1 MAGLNIPGVTDP
13 YNTNDTVE
21 KLMQVERIPLT
32 REQSQLETYKNE
44 RQAWRDINTQL
55 TTLRESIKTLYSYE
69 NPFNSKITTSTNED
83 AITATATRSADI
95 QSFKVEVIN
104 PATSDRFLSD
114 ELESDF
120 QVPAGVYT
128 YKVKDKEVSMNWK
141 GGSLKNFSDALNKRS
156 NGVIKTMVIGASAG
170 KKTLLIEA
178 LATGKENK
186 LVFEGAAKDLAIK
199 SGMITA
205 IEAKKINFGNSSSEF
220 MAVPPEHMEEP
231 TKMPP
236 LSLTRTNISNGT
248 VVVSPRGAF
257 QLAVPAEVSDR
268 KTNHI
273 TFTVRTNSVTDI
285 TEELNKQPESPVI
298 PDAGFAEFEGI
309 VVKNK
314 NSETLIKAQIIPQ
327 KELDPVINKNVLYA
341 VMSDGSE
348 KLISTPGLFSD
359 SDITIDLPIS
369 EYEGIKSIM
378 VRNENT
384 GYSLEVS
391 AFSAYDSAEE
401 VGYTP
406 NNPIEEAGD
415 CTIKYEGIK
424 ITRATNDIDDVVPE
438 ITLHIHEKTE
448 KAATISVKAD
458 KEASKDA
465 LIEFVGKYNQAVAR
479 INILSQNKSEIID
492 ELTYLTKDEQ
502 EELRAQLGM
511 FASDFTLTSV
521 KSNMASIIN
530 STYRTS
536 EYDTITMLSQI
547 GISTNAS
554 GYSGSYSQ
562 SRLRGYLEIDEKK
575 LDDALEN
582 NLEEI
587 KNLFGYDSD
596 GDLII
601 DSGIA
606 YRLDKEVTAYTQ
618 TGGILAMKTSS
629 LDSKIKTSESKI
641 TKLESQMDEKE
652 AQLRSKF
659 STMQGSLNS
668 LESQQNAINN
678 FTKQQNNSRN

>member
-1 MAGLNIPGVTDP
+1 M
-13 YNTNDTVE
+13 
-21 KLMQVERIPLT
+21 
-32 REQSQLETYKNE
+32 
-44 RQAWRDINTQL
+44 
-55 TTLRESIKTLYSYE
+55 
-69 NPFNSKITTSTNED
+69 
-83 AITATATRSADI
+83 
-95 QSFKVEVIN
+95 
-104 PATSDRFLSD
+104 
-114 ELESDF
+114 
-120 QVPAGVYT
+120 
-128 YKVKDKEVSMNWK
+128 
-141 GGSLKNFSDALNKRS
+141 
-156 NGVIKTMVIGASAG
+156 
-170 KKTLLIEA
+170 
-178 LATGKENK
+178 
-186 LVFEGAAKDLAIK
+186 
-199 SGMITA
+199 
-205 IEAKKINFGNSSSEF
+205 
-220 MAVPPEHMEEP
+220 
-231 TKMPP
+231 
-236 LSLTRTNISNGT
+236 
-248 VVVSPRGAF
+248 
-257 QLAVPAEVSDR
+257 
-268 KTNHI
+268 
-273 TFTVRTNSVTDI
+273 
-285 TEELNKQPESPVI
+285 
-298 PDAGFAEFEGI
+298 
-309 VVKNK
+309 
-314 NSETLIKAQIIPQ
+314 
-327 KELDPVINKNVLYA
+327 
-341 VMSDGSE
+341 
-348 KLISTPGLFSD
+348 
-359 SDITIDLPIS
+359 
-369 EYEGIKSIM
+369 
-378 VRNENT
+378 
-384 GYSLEVS
+384 
-391 AFSAYDSAEE
+391 
-401 VGYTP
+401 
-406 NNPIEEAGD
+406 
-415 CTIKYEGIK
+415 
-424 ITRATNDIDDVVPE
+424 
-438 ITLHIHEKTE
+438 
-448 KAATISVKAD
+448 
-458 KEASKDA
+458 
-465 LIEFVGKYNQAVAR
+465 GKYNQAVAR

-587 KNLFGYDSD
+587 RNLFGYDSD